1 MKQINLKQATEMALA
16 PAGRLADEI
25 KYCQGDWIQ
34 AHARQ
39 IADIECKRSD
49 KTYFG
54 HWPKGWKAEMKADA
68 KVNAEE
74 NLLKRFLRDE
84 CIQIDGAYWLTSIT
98 MIESMVA

>member
-1 MKQINLKQATEMALA
+1 MKQITITQATKLALSH
-16 PAGRLADEI
+16 PYRLSDEI
-25 KYCQGDWIQ
+25 KCCQADWIQ

-39 IADIECKRSD
+39 IADIECKRSS
-49 KTYFG
+49 KTYYG
-54 HWPKGWKAEMKADA
+54 EWPKGWKAAMKAEA
-68 KVNAEE
+68 NVNAEE

>member
-1 MKQINLKQATEMALA
+1 MKQISLKQATEMALA

-25 KYCQGDWIQ
+25 KCCQADWIQ

-39 IADIECKRSD
+39 IADIECRRSG

-54 HWPKGWKAEMKADA
+54 EWPKGWKAAMKAEAQVYA
-68 KVNAEE
+68 KQ
-74 NLLKRFLRDE
+74 NLVRIFLRNE

-98 MIESMVA
+98 LIESMVA